1 MKGKIF
7 NAQEVQSIIAGTKT
21 MFREVIKNKTNF
33 GDFLQTREAG
43 DKWYRD
49 RVISMRGKR
58 GLWADY
64 TLENFVEKFC
74 LYQVGQKIFCKES
87 FLQKLG
93 STQLPSG
100 EHETFFTSSK
110 VEYVADGA
118 QERWDNPNVFYPN
131 WWKKR
136 PAQHMKQEHS
146 RLTLEITDIKVERLQ
161 DISEDDC
168 LDEGCYFAEV
178 FLGDFSKPPRKIF
191 NFSKKNLL
199 KEDGLL
205 DYKLAF
211 KEYWDANHKKLEEKF
226 KANPFVWVIDFKINK

>member
-7 NAQEVQSIIAGTKT
+7 NAQEVQAIIAGTKT
-21 MFREVIKNKTNF
+21 IFREVIKNKTNF

-49 RVISMRGKR
+49 RVISMRHKR
-58 GLWADY
+58 GSWADY

-74 LYQVGQKIFCKES
+74 PYQVGQKIFVKES
-87 FLQKLG
+87 FDGYADSKL
-93 STQLPSG
+93 LN
-100 EHETFFTSSK
+100 K
-110 VEYVADGA
+110 YNILYRADGKLSKGSS
-118 QERWDNPNVFYPN
+118 
-131 WWKKR
+131 WK
-136 PAQHMKQEHS
+136 PAQQMRQEHS
-146 RLTLEITDIKVERLQ
+146 RLTLEITGIKVERLGE
-161 DISEDDC
+161 ISEDDC

-211 KEYWDANHKKLEEKF
+211 KEYWNATHKKPEEKF
-226 KANPFVWVIDFKINK
+226 EVNPFVWVVNFKINK